1 MMRPDSTPGGHA
13 FLTTRWSLVLL
24 AAGSDGAG
32 ASQEALESLCRGYWQ
47 PLYFFARRQ
56 GHGPE
61 AAEDFTQDFFALLT
75 SRDLLQKAQPEKGRF
90 RSYLLGVMKNIMAQA
105 HDRESRSKRGGG
117 VAPLSLDCMEAEE
130 RYRLCPADTETP
142 EVAFDRHWARTVME
156 RAVARLTEDYT
167 ASGQAERFVVLKE
180 YLLTGRQEMA
190 GAAAA
195 ASLGMTDAALRSAI
209 FKVRQRFAA
218 ALRAEVAETV
228 SSAEEAEEELRHLA
242 KMLAA

>member
-1 MMRPDSTPGGHA
+1 MMRPDSTAGGHA
-13 FLTTRWSLVLL
+13 FLTTRWSLVLRAADSDAPGL
-24 AAGSDGAG
+24 AR
-32 ASQEALESLCRGYWQ
+32 EALESLCRGYWQ

-56 GHGPE
+56 GHTPE
-61 AAEDFTQDFFALLT
+61 AAEDLTQDFFALLT

-105 HDRESRSKRGGG
+105 YDRGSRSRRGGG
-117 VAPLSLDCMEAEE
+117 VAPLPLDCVEAEE

-156 RAVARLTEDYT
+156 RAVARLAADYAACGQED
-167 ASGQAERFVVLKE
+167 RFTVLRE
-180 YLLTGRQEMA
+180 FLLTGRQEMT

-195 ASLGMTDAALRSAI
+195 AALGLTEAALRSAI

-228 SSAEEAEEELRHLA
+228 STAEEAEGELRHLA